1 MSIVS
6 YGCEPL
12 GPFGCLVS
20 ARERERT
27 MLVRSRSGSSS
38 LRRAGAAAVEFAIV
52 APVFFLVVLG
62 IIEFGRMVMVQQVI
76 TNAAREG
83 ARIAVLDSATSDRVT
98 TRVNSYMEA
107 ADLPNGTVIVTPG
120 NPSSAG
126 FDEPVTVE
134 IQIPYAAVS
143 PLTRPFMAGGMVL
156 TARSVMR
163 RETVE

>member
-1 MSIVS
+1 M
-6 YGCEPL
+6 
-12 GPFGCLVS
+12 
-20 ARERERT
+20 
-27 MLVRSRSGSSS
+27 
-38 LRRAGAAAVEFAIV
+38 LRRPEATRASTRGRRGAAAVEFAIV

-83 ARIAVLDSATSDRVT
+83 ARIAVLDSATTARVT
-98 TRVNSYMEA
+98 SKVNAYLSA
-107 ADLPNGTVIVTPG
+107 ASLRGATTLVTP
-120 NPSSAG
+120 NPPASAR

-134 IQIPYAAVS
+134 VRLPFSAVS
-143 PLTRPFMAGGMVL
+143 ALSRPFMSRGMVL

>member
-1 MSIVS
+1 M
-6 YGCEPL
+6 
-12 GPFGCLVS
+12 F
-20 ARERERT
+20 
-27 MLVRSRSGSSS
+27 SRRRNGSRG
-38 LRRAGAAAVEFAIV
+38 LRRAGAAAVEFAVV

-83 ARIAVLDSATSDRVT
+83 ARIAVLDSATSGRVT
-98 TRVNSYMEA
+98 TRVNSYLSA
-107 ADLPNGTVIVTPG
+107 ANLPNATVILTPS

-134 IQIPYAAVS
+134 IQMPYSAVS
-143 PLTRPFMAGGMVL
+143 PLTRPFMTSGMVL
-156 TARSVMR
+156 SSRSVMR